1 MSYSPYAPN
10 AQGLTEALLDLKS
23 NFPGQV
29 ANKIN
34 GFAANAFENLNQG
47 DAVFS
52 RASDGQLGRA
62 IANDTQDKA
71 RVVGFVETTVTA
83 GSLVRC
89 IVEGVT
95 PVSGLDAGDHYFLS
109 ASSAGAIVKTPPS
122 SSGHFVTRVGEAA
135 SSASLVVKTEPPIE
149 IVWSL
154 VIVK

>member
-1 MSYSPYAPN
+1 MSYEPYAPN

-34 GFAANAFENLNQG
+34 GFAAVAFENLNQG

-52 RASDGQLGRA
+52 RSSDGKLGRA
-62 IANDTQDKA
+62 IANDTDDKA
-71 RVVGFVETTVTA
+71 RVVGFVETTVAA
-83 GSLVRC
+83 GNLVRC

-109 ASSAGAIVKTPPS
+109 ASSAGAIVKT
-122 SSGHFVTRVGEAA
+122 
-135 SSASLVVKTEPPIE
+135 EPPIE
-149 IVWSL
+149 IA
-154 VIVK
+154 